1 MRITSILENQKI
13 EKRIAITP
21 EIAKKYISLGFEVSL
36 SENYGNHLGIK
47 DEEYKELGVSISKDE
62 KEIISSA
69 DIIVQ
74 LGLLD
79 DDKSSL
85 FKENQSFIGVLN
97 PYENKDK
104 INDLVKKNIN
114 TFSLELLPRITRAQ
128 SMDILSSQANL
139 AGYKAVVESFAHFE
153 KAIPMMMTA
162 AGTIPAA
169 KVLVVGAG
177 VAGLQAIAT
186 AKRMGAIVFA
196 TDVRLASKEQ
206 VESLGGKFLTVEG
219 AENLETEGGYA
230 KEASDDFKKK
240 QEELLSETLKKI
252 DIVVCTALIP
262 GKKAPIIIKEDM
274 INNMKAGSIIYD
286 LAAIQGG
293 NTAHTKVDEIVDK
306 NGVKIMGES
315 NILNKLP
322 TSASNLYAKNVFNFV
337 SNLYDKENITLFKS
351 LLRQELNAAGLIINA
366 TLNLSLSHTE
376 ANIIQETMIR
386 FKIAI
391 DKLSEH
397 IQIKDPQKSIKRRS
411 HETYILSKTMRIRLA
426 KKSDIWLLYN
436 WVNKIDSIENK
447 LITNKKIP
455 KTDHKIWYENSLK
468 NKNRYIWII
477 ENQHIAIGQ
486 LRFDINEDKKLC
498 FIDIYID
505 KEHRKNNFGQNA
517 YKSSY

>member
-1 MRITSILENQKI
+1 MKIASILENQKI

-21 EIAKKYISLGFEVSL
+21 EIAKKYIALGFEVSL
-36 SENYGNHLGIK
+36 SENYGSHLGIN
-47 DEEYKELGVSISKDE
+47 DEEYKDLGVLVLNDE
-62 KEIISSA
+62 NKIVINA
-69 DIIVQ
+69 DIVVQ
-74 LGLLD
+74 LGLLS
-79 DDKSSL
+79 DDKNSL
-85 FKENQSFIGVLN
+85 LKENQTFIGVLN
-97 PYENKDK
+97 PYDNKDK
-104 INDLVKKNIN
+104 IDNLVKKNVN

-196 TDVRLASKEQ
+196 TDVRMASKEQ

-219 AENLETEGGYA
+219 AENLETKGGYA

-262 GKKAPIIIKEDM
+262 GKKAPVIIKEEM

-293 NTAHTKVDEIVDK
+293 NTAFTKVDEIIDE

-337 SNLYDKENITLFKS
+337 SNLYDKEN
-351 LLRQELNAAGLIINA
+351 
-366 TLNLSLSHTE
+366 
-376 ANIIQETMIR
+376 
-386 FKIAI
+386 
-391 DKLSEH
+391 
-397 IQIKDPQKSIKRRS
+397 
-411 HETYILSKTMRIRLA
+411 
-426 KKSDIWLLYN
+426 
-436 WVNKIDSIENK
+436 
-447 LITNKKIP
+447 KKININLE
-455 KTDHKIWYENSLK
+455 DE
-468 NKNRYIWII
+468 II
-477 ENQHIAIGQ
+477 EKTLI
-486 LRFDINEDKKLC
+486 K
-498 FIDIYID
+498 
-505 KEHRKNNFGQNA
+505 
-517 YKSSY
+517 